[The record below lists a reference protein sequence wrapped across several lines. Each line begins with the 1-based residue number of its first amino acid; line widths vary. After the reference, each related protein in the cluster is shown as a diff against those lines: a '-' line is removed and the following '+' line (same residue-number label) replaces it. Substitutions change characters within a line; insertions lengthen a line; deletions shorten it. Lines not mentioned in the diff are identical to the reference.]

1 MKRQYSDKRPAPPDG
16 TGNTETAMR
25 LLLVEDNHDIATWLQ
40 KALSAAGHAVD
51 IAPDGVQADQL
62 LSYEPYA
69 LVILDIGLPR
79 MDGFEVLKRLRR
91 RGNRVPVL
99 VLTAQTGI
107 DARVHGLDLGAD
119 DYLGKP
125 FELAEL
131 EARVRALLRRAQG
144 SEGGVLQCGEL
155 VFEPAHKRFA
165 VCGQPLALTPREMAV
180 LEVLIYRQ
188 GKPVSKDVLADQIVR
203 LDQDLSPD
211 AMEIYVHRLRKKLA
225 GSGVAILTLRGLGY
239 MLDVAR

>member
-69 LVILDIGLPR
+69 LVILDIGGLPD
-79 MDGFEVLKRLRR
+79 MDGKEVIRRLREWTE
-91 RGNRVPVL
+91 VPIL
-99 VLTAQTGI
+99 VLS
-107 DARVHGLDLGAD
+107 ARDLEGEKIAALDLGAD